1 MAEVQRS
8 HHALI
13 YFELLAQCLIAR
25 SARADRALKPLPSS
39 LTHRRRACLFVRPS
53 RTAARDPG
61 RGGSAAV
68 VVARRGRNA
77 SARSSSVRRRA
88 IPDARSSGLLYEIR
102 HICKKTRRNL
112 ARSACASLLIRYC
125 CRSVHRLKSKRGPP
139 AADNQRLVLRQRQDS
154 GNLSSYEEILECPA
168 RRRSIRLRVAS

>member
-13 YFELLAQCLIAR
+13 YFELLAQCLIAC
-25 SARADRALKPLPSS
+25 SARADRALRPLPSS
-39 LTHRRRACLFVRPS
+39 LTHRRRACPS
-53 RTAARDPG
+53 RTAARDRG

-68 VVARRGRNA
+68 VVARRGKNA